1 MTDNKQIAK
10 LFKELK
16 IGIGE
21 VSNISGVSQR
31 QLRYWEQKGYIKPI
45 DSNSGVRVYSFE
57 TICTIFFIKGKLDEG
72 YTLSA
77 TYEKSKSAYTKS
89 KIIRKFFHNLVNGV
103 EITNEKEAYGKILL
117 GDNLHINDADY
128 QVVGIV
134 DDNGNHFEIK
144 KKK

>member
-1 MTDNKQIAK
+1 MADTQQIAK

-45 DSNSGVRVYSFE
+45 DSSSGVRVYNFE
-57 TICTIFFIKGKLDEG
+57 TICTVFFIKGKLDEG

-77 TYEKSKSAYTKS
+77 AYEKSKSAYTKS

-103 EITNEKEAYGKILL
+103 EITDEKAAYGKILL
-117 GDNLHINDADY
+117 GDNLHIDNEDY

-134 DDNGNHFEIK
+134 DDDGNHFEIK